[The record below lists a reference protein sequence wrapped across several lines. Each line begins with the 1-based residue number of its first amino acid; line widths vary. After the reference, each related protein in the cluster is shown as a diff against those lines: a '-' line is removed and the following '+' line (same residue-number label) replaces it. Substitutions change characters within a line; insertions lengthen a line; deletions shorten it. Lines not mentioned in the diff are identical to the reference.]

1 VSASFELPSVDR
13 FTVGAIGPPGQR
25 TFYMQ
30 ARLGDQVVSLKME
43 KQQVGALARLLEE
56 LLDDLPAVG
65 PLPSDLE
72 LEEPVLAEWAV
83 GTIQL
88 AYDSSG
94 DRVVLLVEEAEA
106 AGEDEEEAAG
116 EPGAEVADGPEVA
129 GGMARLAVTRE
140 QAAAV
145 ARHGS
150 ELVASGR
157 PRCPLCGFPVNPDG
171 HSCPRTNGHGPPS
184 L

>member
-1 VSASFELPSVDR
+1 VSASFELPSADR

-25 TFYMQ
+25 TFYLQ

-43 KQQVGALARLLEE
+43 KQQVGALAQLLEE
-56 LLDDLPAVG
+56 LLEDLPAVG

-106 AGEDEEEAAG
+106 LSEEETEASG
-116 EPGAEVADGPEVA
+116 EGGGGEG

-157 PRCPLCGFPVNPDG
+157 PRCPLCGFPVNSDG

>member
-1 VSASFELPSVDR
+1 VSASFELPSADR
-13 FTVGAIGPPGQR
+13 FTVGVIGSPGQR

-30 ARLGDQVVSLKME
+30 ARLGDQVVTLKLE
-43 KQQVGALARLLEE
+43 KQQVGALAQLLDELLE
-56 LLDDLPAVG
+56 DLPAVG
-65 PLPSDLE
+65 PLPSDLA

-88 AYDSSG
+88 AYDSAA
-94 DRVVLLVEEAEA
+94 DRVVLLVEEADQEEA
-106 AGEDEEEAAG
+106 EEEAT
-116 EPGAEVADGPEVA
+116 DS

-145 ARHGS
+145 ARHGA
-150 ELVASGR
+150 ELVTSGR
-157 PRCPLCGFPVNPDG
+157 PRCPLCGFPINPEG
-171 HSCPRTNGHGPPS
+171 HACPRTNGHGPPS